1 MRSVSTM
8 LHSIVS
14 WWVAVLSQWCC
25 TYSQTARRYRRSC
38 VGVLVVGC
46 VLVWHGVGWAQQRA
60 LSPGDLRV
68 RWHIAQVSA
77 EVPRIQGQLTVFTAA
92 SLTEAFKEMG
102 DNIEQANPGT
112 KVTFN
117 FAGSPTLRTQ
127 LAQGARADVFA
138 SADEP
143 NMQGAQKE
151 GTIASE
157 PRFFVR
163 NQLVAIVPAA
173 NPAQVLRLQD
183 LAKSGVKLVLT
194 NKEVPVG
201 NYSRQ
206 VLTKM
211 SQDAAFGPEFA
222 TRVLANLVSEE
233 TNVKQVVAKVQ
244 LGEAHAG
251 IVYSSDVTLAVC
263 GAVQVLAIPDPF
275 NVIAHYPIAVVRDA
289 PNAAGARAF
298 IDYVLSPA
306 GQAILTK
313 HGFLAVAPPPRAN

>member
-1 MRSVSTM
+1 MQK
-8 LHSIVS
+8 SIVV
-14 WWVAVLSQWCC
+14 WLAAVLRGWCRA
-25 TYSQTARRYRRSC
+25 SPQTVRRHLVLG
-38 VGVLVVGC
+38 VGALVLGC
-46 VLVWHGVGWAQQRA
+46 LVVWHGGGWAQQRA
-60 LSPGDLRV
+60 LYPGD
-68 RWHIAQVSA
+68 AQALWRTVQATA
-77 EVPRIQGQLTVFTAA
+77 EVPRIQGPLTIFTAA
-92 SLTEAFKEMG
+92 SLTDAFQEMG
-102 DNIEQANPGT
+102 AIIEQGNAGT
-112 KVTFN
+112 QVIFN

-143 NMQGAQKE
+143 TMQGAQKE

-157 PRFFVR
+157 PRIFAR
-163 NQLVAIVPAA
+163 NRLVAIVPAA
-173 NPAQVLRLQD
+173 NPAQVTRLQD

-194 NKEVPVG
+194 TKEVPVG

-206 VLTKM
+206 ALTKM

-233 TNVKQVVAKVQ
+233 ANVKQVVAKVQ

-251 IVYSSDVTLAVC
+251 IVYASDITPAVR

-275 NVIAHYPIAVVRDA
+275 NVIAHYPIAVVNGA

-306 GQAILTK
+306 GQSILTK
-313 HGFLAVAPPPRAN
+313 HGFLAVELPPRAN

>member
-1 MRSVSTM
+1 VLVSGDRRGR
-8 LHSIVS
+8 
-14 WWVAVLSQWCC
+14 W
-25 TYSQTARRYRRSC
+25 QTAQ
-38 VGVLVVGC
+38 G
-46 VLVWHGVGWAQQRA
+46 
-60 LSPGDLRV
+60 
-68 RWHIAQVSA
+68 SA

-92 SLTEAFKEMG
+92 SLTEAFTEMG
-102 DNIEQANPGT
+102 ANIEQANPGT
-112 KVTFN
+112 RVLFN

-151 GTIASE
+151 GTIAGE
-157 PRFFVR
+157 PRLFVR
-163 NQLVAIVPAA
+163 NQLVAIVPVA
-173 NPAQVLRLQD
+173 NPAQVMRLHD
-183 LAKSGVKLVLT
+183 LAKPGVKLVLT
-194 NKEVPVG
+194 KPEVPVG
-201 NYSRQ
+201 HYARQ
-206 VLTKM
+206 ALARM

-251 IVYSSDVTLAVC
+251 IVYASDVTPAVRA
-263 GAVQVLAIPDPF
+263 AVQMLAIPEPF

-289 PNAAGARAF
+289 LNAAGARAF

-313 HGFLAVAPPPRAN
+313 HGFLAVASPPRAN

>member
-1 MRSVSTM
+1 
-8 LHSIVS
+8 
-14 WWVAVLSQWCC
+14 
-25 TYSQTARRYRRSC
+25 
-38 VGVLVVGC
+38 VLVVGC
-46 VLVWHGVGWAQQRA
+46 VLVWHGLGWAQQRA
-60 LSPGDLRV
+60 LSPEDLRG
-68 RWHIAQVSA
+68 RWHTAQASA
-77 EVPRIQGQLTVFTAA
+77 EVPRIQGQLTIFTAA
-92 SLTEAFKEMG
+92 SLTDAFKEMG
-102 DNIEQANPGT
+102 TNIEQANPGT
-112 KVTFN
+112 KVIFN

-157 PRFFVR
+157 PRLFVR

-173 NPAQVLRLQD
+173 NPAQVMRLQD
-183 LAKSGVKLVLT
+183 LAKPGVKLVLT

-206 VLTKM
+206 ALAKM
-211 SQDAAFGPEFA
+211 SQDAAFGSEFA

-244 LGEAHAG
+244 LGEADAG
-251 IVYSSDVTLAVC
+251 IVYSSDVTPAVR
-263 GAVQVLAIPDPF
+263 GAVQVLAILEAF
-275 NVIAHYPIAVVRDA
+275 NVIAHYPIAVVHEA

-298 IDYVLSPA
+298 IDYVLSSA

>member
-1 MRSVSTM
+1 VY
-8 LHSIVS
+8 
-14 WWVAVLSQWCC
+14 VL
-25 TYSQTARRYRRSC
+25 A
-38 VGVLVVGC
+38 C
-46 VLVWHGVGWAQQRA
+46 VLVWHGLGWAQQHT
-60 LSPGDLRV
+60 LSPDDFRI
-68 RWHIAQVSA
+68 RWHVAQVAA

-92 SLTEAFKEMG
+92 SLTDAFKEMG
-102 DNIEQANPGT
+102 ANIEQANPGT

-127 LAQGARADVFA
+127 LAQGARVDVFA

-143 NMQGAQKE
+143 NMQGAQKD

-157 PRFFVR
+157 PRLFVR

-173 NPAQVLRLQD
+173 NPAQVMRLQD
-183 LAKSGVKLVLT
+183 LAKPGVKLVLT

-206 VLTKM
+206 ALAKM
-211 SQDAAFGPEFA
+211 NQDAAFGAEFA

-244 LGEAHAG
+244 LGEADAG
-251 IVYSSDVTLAVC
+251 IVYSSDVTPAVR
-263 GAVQVLAIPDPF
+263 GAVQVLAIPEPF
-275 NVIAHYPIAVVRDA
+275 NVIANYPIAVVREA
-289 PNAAGARAF
+289 PNAAGAHAF

-313 HGFLAVAPPPRAN
+313 HGLLAVASPPRAN

>member
-1 MRSVSTM
+1 M
-8 LHSIVS
+8 LPSLVL
-14 WWVAVLSQWCC
+14 WWVAILSRW
-25 TYSQTARRYRRSC
+25 SRASLQTARRHRG
-38 VGVLVVGC
+38 VGIGVCVVGC
-46 VLVWHGVGWAQQRA
+46 VLVWHGVGGAQQHA
-60 LSPGDLRV
+60 LSPSDLRV
-68 RWHIAQVSA
+68 GQQIAQVSA
-77 EVPRIQGQLTVFTAA
+77 EVPRIQGPLTIFTAA

-157 PRFFVR
+157 PRLFVR
-163 NQLVAIVPAA
+163 NQLVAIVPTA
-173 NPAQVLRLQD
+173 NPAQVMRLQD
-183 LAKSGVKLVLT
+183 LAKPGVKLVLT

-206 VLTKM
+206 ALAKM

-222 TRVLANLVSEE
+222 PRVLANLVSEE

-244 LGEAHAG
+244 LGEADAG
-251 IVYSSDVTLAVC
+251 MVYSSDVTPAVR
-263 GAVQVLAIPDPF
+263 GAVQALAIPEPF
-275 NVIAHYPIAVVRDA
+275 NVIANYPIAVVRDA

>member
-1 MRSVSTM
+1 M
-8 LHSIVS
+8 LQSIVS
-14 WWVAVLSQWCC
+14 WWGSILSRWYRAYLQK
-25 TYSQTARRYRRSC
+25 ARQYRGAGIGAC
-38 VGVLVVGC
+38 VVGC
-46 VLVWHGVGWAQQRA
+46 ILVWHGVGWTQQYA
-60 LSPGDLRV
+60 PSPGDLRAG
-68 RWHIAQVSA
+68 WHTAQVSA

-102 DNIEQANPGT
+102 ANIEQANPGT

-157 PRFFVR
+157 PQLFVR
-163 NQLVAIVPAA
+163 NQLVAIVPAP
-173 NPAQVLRLQD
+173 NPAQVMRLQD
-183 LAKSGVKLVLT
+183 LAKPGVKLVLT

-206 VLTKM
+206 ALAKM
-211 SQDAAFGPEFA
+211 SQDAAFGAEFA

-244 LGEAHAG
+244 LGEADAG
-251 IVYSSDVTLAVC
+251 IVYSSDVTPAVR
-263 GAVQVLAIPDPF
+263 GAVQVLAIPEPF
-275 NVIAHYPIAVVRDA
+275 NVIANYPIAVVHDA
-289 PNAAGARAF
+289 PNAAGAHAF
-298 IDYVLSPA
+298 IDYMLSPA

-313 HGFLAVAPPPRAN
+313 HGFLAVASPPRAN